1 MLTYNR
7 ANYISLAIDSAL
19 SQSYQNWELIIID
32 DGSTDHT
39 EEIVEKYTDPRI
51 RYIKDAQNRG
61 LFYRRH
67 ESLSYVRGEFVAI
80 LDSDDI
86 WIDNEKLAKQVAFM
100 RENPDCAV
108 VGTFT
113 KLIDHTGAP
122 IGVTT
127 YHTVDPTIRAN
138 ILIRNQFANS
148 STMMRTSHLA
158 KTVGYRDF
166 APTEDREL
174 FLQLGRVGTFANLP
188 DYSLAYR
195 IHPGGESA
203 RKAKVAKKVLG
214 IIAYHEDA
222 YPGAFRAR
230 AKMLLLIVLAK
241 LGLK

>member
-19 SQSYQNWELIIID
+19 AQSYQNWELIVLD
-32 DGSTDHT
+32 DGSTDNT
-39 EEIVEKYTDPRI
+39 AGIVQKYTDPRI
-51 RYIKDAQNRG
+51 RYIKDSQNRG

-67 ESLSYVRGEFVAI
+67 ESLSYVQGDFVAI

-86 WIDNEKLAKQVAFM
+86 WIDDDKLSKQVAHM
-100 RENPDCAV
+100 REHPDCAV
-108 VGTFT
+108 VGTFN
-113 KLIDHTGAP
+113 KLIDHTGSP
-122 IGVTT
+122 IGITT
-127 YHTVDPTIRAN
+127 YHTIDPTIRAN

-148 STMMRTSHLA
+148 STLMRTSLLT
-158 KTVGYRDF
+158 KTAGYRDF
-166 APTEDREL
+166 APTEDLEL

-188 DYSLAYR
+188 DFSLAYR

-203 RKAKVAKKVLG
+203 RKAKVAKKVLQV
-214 IIAYHEDA
+214 ISYHQDA

-230 AKMLLLIVLAK
+230 IKMLLLIVLAK